1 MNETIGQEFMR
12 RTQPFYVG
20 QTQQMDG
27 KTQPPLEIPIPEN
40 GNLVALP
47 NAETIHFPA
56 LDVRTAIDSRVSV
69 RRYAETSLSL
79 EELSYLLWCTQGIR
93 QTTSRPVTLRTVPS
107 AGARHAFETYLLIK
121 SVAGLTP
128 GLYRYVASQH
138 ALLELD
144 ISTTIHEKISTAC
157 FSQKMVESD
166 AITFIWVAVTERMAW
181 RYGERAYRYLHLDAG
196 HVCQNLYLA
205 AEPIDCGVCAV
216 AAFEDNDLNTSL
228 RLDGKSMFAIY
239 LATVGKKLH
248 NDSAEE

>member
-1 MNETIGQEFMR
+1 
-12 RTQPFYVG
+12 
-20 QTQQMDG
+20 
-27 KTQPPLEIPIPEN
+27 
-40 GNLVALP
+40 
-47 NAETIHFPA
+47 
-56 LDVRTAIDSRVSV
+56 
-69 RRYAETSLSL
+69 
-79 EELSYLLWCTQGIR
+79 
-93 QTTSRPVTLRTVPS
+93 
-107 AGARHAFETYLLIK
+107 LIK